1 MRRKS
6 ENLRFEISYSMLEL
20 SGGGQKNLNIGAQL
34 HTIIYY
40 KAPKTFLMQ
49 GNTVSIIT
57 RGK

>member
-1 MRRKS
+1 
-6 ENLRFEISYSMLEL
+6 MLEL